1 MRLGHSG
8 VWFKK
13 EKASKENDKEKRE
26 NLGKKYILE
35 AKKIESVRRESQ
47 PRVHCCEQIRQIRPG
62 KTLLPL
68 HFGVHS

>member
-26 NLGKKYILE
+26 KLGKNYILE
-35 AKKIESVRRESQ
+35 AKEIEIVRGSQ

-62 KTLLPL
+62 KTLLTL
-68 HFGVHS
+68 YFGVHS